1 MKDKAFQDLAK
12 SALEVMKT
20 KTVIELMKH
29 DVSYQESLKKHEQAE
44 KRYTMNAHIFT
55 PEQKEIVEE
64 YFDAVT
70 VNNADMNDL
79 LYMAGLKDML
89 CLLASYDLIKVKIE

>member
-12 SALEVMKT
+12 RALEVMKT

-29 DVSYQESLKKHEQAE
+29 DMSYQESLKRHEQAE
-44 KRYTMNAHIFT
+44 KRFILNEQIFT
-55 PEQKEIVEE
+55 AEQKEIIDE
-64 YFDAVT
+64 YFDAVIE
-70 VNNADMNDL
+70 NNADMNDL

-89 CLLASYDLIKVKIE
+89 CLLASYDLIKVEIE